1 MVAGWLDRFDGSLAP
16 CNQIMRLANR
26 VALITGGTSGIGEA
40 TALLFAKEGA
50 KAAITGRNEQRGQ
63 AVADQILRNGG
74 QAIFICTD
82 VRKAEDCRRAVEQT
96 LSSFGRL
103 DILFNNAGVF
113 YARTALDCSEEEW
126 DLQID
131 INLKGTFL
139 MSKFALPSMIAQG
152 SGVIINNGSGW
163 GIVGGDHAVAYCA
176 SKGGVVLMTK
186 AMAIDHGRQG
196 IRVNCICPGDVET
209 PMLPADAKMRGLS
222 WDKYL
227 QDCNNRPM
235 GRIGSPD
242 EIANAVL
249 FLASDESSFM
259 TGAALVVDGGGTA
272 D

>member
-1 MVAGWLDRFDGSLAP
+1 
-16 CNQIMRLANR
+16 MRLKDK

-40 TALLFAKEGA
+40 TALLFSKEGA
-50 KAAITGRNEQRGQ
+50 KVAITGRNQERGAAIVQ
-63 AVADQILRNGG
+63 QIKQHAGDALFIRADVSLAADCHHAVVE
-74 QAIFICTD
+74 T
-82 VRKAEDCRRAVEQT
+82 VRT
-96 LSSFGRL
+96 FGRL

-113 YARTALDCSEEEW
+113 YPQTALECSEQQW
-126 DLQID
+126 DEQINV
-131 INLKGTFL
+131 NLKGTFL

-152 SGVIINNGSGW
+152 QGVIINNSSGW
-163 GIVGGDHAVAYCA
+163 GLVGGDHAVAYCA

-242 EIANAVL
+242 EIAKAVL
-249 FLASDESSFM
+249 FLASDDSSFM